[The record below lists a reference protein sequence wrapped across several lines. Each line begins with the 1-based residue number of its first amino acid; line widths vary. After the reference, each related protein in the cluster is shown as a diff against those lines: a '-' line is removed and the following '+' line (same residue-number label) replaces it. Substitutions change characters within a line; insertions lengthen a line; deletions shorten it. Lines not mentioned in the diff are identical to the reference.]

1 MRKVTTNGLMA
12 LMIFASACAGSPG
25 STETAEAAAP
35 DGTTYVLTVEGMS
48 CAENCAPKVKE
59 CLESIEGVKSAEVT
73 FEDKRAVVVMEKGR
87 ELTTEAADKSFG
99 NEGYFVAEMSVQA
112 PASAPDGDEATT
124 H

>member
-1 MRKVTTNGLMA
+1 MA
-12 LMIFASACAGSPG
+12 LVIFVSACTGTPG
-25 STETAEAAAP
+25 TTEAAAA

-73 FEDKRAVVVMEKGR
+73 FETKSAVVVMAKGH

-99 NEGYFVAEMSVQA
+99 NEGYFVSEISAESP
-112 PASAPDGDEATT
+112 PADGDQAGT